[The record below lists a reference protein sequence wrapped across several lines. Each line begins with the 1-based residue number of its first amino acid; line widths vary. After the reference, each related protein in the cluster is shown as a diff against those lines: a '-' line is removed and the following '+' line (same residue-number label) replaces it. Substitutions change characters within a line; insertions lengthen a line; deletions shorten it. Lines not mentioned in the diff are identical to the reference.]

1 VSGVIFLVKDNNELV
16 ELHEEPYEIE
26 DHLQGLIA
34 QYPALLSGEQAKTS
48 APRRW
53 LLIGREV
60 GVPDNESESNRWA
73 LDHLFIDQDGIP
85 TLVEVK
91 RSEDTRIRREVVG
104 QMLDYAANAVVYWPI
119 EKIQSQFERTCH
131 AEELDPDDTLEE
143 FLDDKSPEEFW
154 QQVKTNLLA
163 GRIRL
168 MFVADEIPGELKRV
182 VEFLN
187 GQMDPA
193 EVLALEVPRY
203 SGGGLQTLVPRVV
216 GQTAEAQGRK
226 AAGTRPRR
234 QWNEESI
241 IEELKQHHGAEI
253 IEVAEKV
260 ISWSKEHCSRIT
272 FGSGKNWG
280 STIPYLCCGD
290 IWYNPFALWTDGT
303 IEIKFTQLKLRPPF
317 KSLESRQKLAGH
329 LNEIEG
335 VNIGDDKVDK
345 RPSFK
350 LSLLVDPNSLNLFFK
365 AMEWTV
371 GEIHRHWEAEG
382 NGSAQD

>member
-1 VSGVIFLVKDNNELV
+1 MPGVIFLVKDNNELV

-34 QYPALLSGEQAKTS
+34 QYPALLSGEQANTS

-143 FLDDKSPEEFW
+143 FLDDQSFEAFW

-168 MFVADEIPGELKRV
+168 MFVADEIPGELRRV

-216 GQTAEAQGRK
+216 GQTAEAQSRK
-226 AAGTRPRR
+226 AAGTRPKR
-234 QWNEESI
+234 QWDEETFL
-241 IEELKQHHGAEI
+241 EELEQRHGKEVKD
-253 IEVAEKV
+253 VAEKV
-260 ISWSKEHCSRIT
+260 ISWSKEHIT
-272 FGSGKNWG
+272 QIEYGTGAKLGSC
-280 STIPYLCCGD
+280 IQCLYRGD
-290 IWYNPFALWTDGT
+290 KWYYPFALWTDGT
-303 IEIKFTQLKLRPPF
+303 VAITFQYLKNQPPF
-317 KSLESRQKLAGH
+317 KSLESRQELAGH
-329 LNEIEG
+329 LNKIEG
-335 VNIGDDKVDK
+335 VNFDGDKLGK
-345 RPSFK
+345 RPTFK
-350 LSLLVDPNSLNLFFK
+350 MSLLVNSDALTAFLNV
-365 AMEWTV
+365 MEWTV
-371 GEIHRHWEAEG
+371 GEIHRYWEGDG
-382 NGSAQD
+382 NDPVQG

>member
-1 VSGVIFLVKDNNELV
+1 
-16 ELHEEPYEIE
+16 
-26 DHLQGLIA
+26 
-34 QYPALLSGEQAKTS
+34 LSGEQVNTS

-119 EKIQSQFERTCH
+119 EKIQTQFERTCQ
-131 AEELDPDDTLEE
+131 AEQLDPDSTLEE

-216 GQTAEAQGRK
+216 GQTVEAQVRK
-226 AAGTRPRR
+226 AAGTRPKR
-234 QWNEESI
+234 QWNEETFL
-241 IEELKQHHGAEI
+241 EELELHHGKEV
-253 IEVAEKV
+253 EDVAEKV
-260 ISWSKEHCSRIT
+260 MTWSKEHLPRLY
-272 FGSGKNWG
+272 FGTGAKFASF
-280 STIPYLCCGD
+280 IPTLDMGNKSY
-290 IWYNPFALWTDGT
+290 WPFALWTYGHVS
-303 IEIKFTQLKLRPPF
+303 IQFQWLKIRPPA
-317 KSLESRQKLAGH
+317 SLPRPGH
-329 LNEIEG
+329 
-335 VNIGDDKVDK
+335 DAARY
-345 RPSFK
+345 RPSSGCGCPRNVRVEI
-350 LSLLVDPNSLNLFFK
+350 SLAVERRMIDSSMIKPV
-365 AMEWTV
+365 E
-371 GEIHRHWEAEG
+371 
-382 NGSAQD
+382 